1 MARRTC
7 KKCNGEVVYKKHGR
21 FYYTTIFFLAGAC
34 MLWIP
39 LAITWISA
47 AICFILAILMLAC
60 PAHYFVQCKDCGEV
74 VNITKEEYEE
84 VTK

>member
-21 FYYTTIFFLAGAC
+21 FFYTTIFSLAGGC
-34 MLWIP
+34 MMWIP
-39 LAITWISA
+39 FIGWLAA
-47 AICFILAILMLAC
+47 PLCFILALVMLAC
-60 PAHYFVQCKDCGEV
+60 PVHYFVQCVRCGEV

-84 VTK
+84 VVK

>member
-21 FYYTTIFFLAGAC
+21 FFYTTIFFLAGGC
-34 MLWIP
+34 MMWIP
-39 LAITWISA
+39 FIGWLGAL
-47 AICFILAILMLAC
+47 ICFIIALLYLVC
-60 PAHYFVQCKDCGEV
+60 PVRYYTECKDCGEV

-84 VTK
+84 VVK